1 LPMLLSV
8 EDKKRISAA
17 VLALLVG
24 TVLLGLKFW
33 AYFITN
39 SQAIFS
45 DALESI
51 VNIVAAFLVILV
63 VYIAS
68 RPADKTHPYG
78 HGKSEFFSAAFEGGL
93 VTFAALLIL
102 FQVGSTLWTGIE
114 LAQLGV
120 GIWITFATGVGNLIL
135 GLYLVSV
142 GKNSNSPALIA
153 SGHHVVSD
161 FYTSAAIV
169 VGLLLVHWTGVL
181 LLDSL
186 LAIMVAVHLLWI
198 GFRIARKSVGGL
210 LDEQDP
216 KSLKELVAAFQNDR
230 APGIIQ
236 LHHVRVIRVGKFHH
250 IDAHVVVPEFWTVDY
265 AHDRVMEFEK
275 RVLSDYSHE
284 GEINFH
290 IDPCRRVYCN
300 ACELSGCPVRQSEF
314 EGYMPITLDTTVS
327 PVEPDGEKH

>member
-1 LPMLLSV
+1 MLLSV
-8 EDKKRISAA
+8 EDKRRIRAA
-17 VLALLVG
+17 VLALVVG
-24 TVLLGLKFW
+24 AVLLGLKFW

-51 VNIVAAFLVILV
+51 VNIVAAVLVIVV
-63 VYIAS
+63 VYVSS
-68 RPADKTHPYG
+68 RPADRSHPYG

-93 VTFAALLIL
+93 VTFAALLIF
-102 FQVGSTLWTGIE
+102 FQVGTTLWVGIE
-114 LAQLGV
+114 LAQLDF
-120 GIWITFATGVGNLIL
+120 GILITFGTGMGNLFL
-135 GLYLVSV
+135 GMYLIST
-142 GKNSNSPALIA
+142 GRKSNSPALIA
-153 SGHHVVSD
+153 SGHHVISD
-161 FYTSAAIV
+161 FYTSAAV
-169 VGLLLVHWTGVL
+169 VLGLLLVHWTGIL
-181 LLDSL
+181 ALD
-186 LAIMVAVHLLWI
+186 AIVAILVAFHLLWI
-198 GFRIARKSVGGL
+198 GYRIARRSVGGL

-216 KSLKELVAAFQNDR
+216 QALKELVSAFQNDR

-275 RVLSDYSHE
+275 RVMSDYSHE

-290 IDPCRRVYCN
+290 IDPCRRAYCS
-300 ACELSGCPVRQSEF
+300 ACELSGCPVRKEAF
-314 EGYMPITLDTTVS
+314 EGYMPITMDTTVS